1 VALDLSESSRAVLTQ
16 WRDKVLEGREELRP
30 VSVQAMH
37 LTLVFLGYQ
46 LEADIER
53 IIALAVKSV
62 EEPNAVRLSP
72 RQVLGVPKRDP
83 RLFALDLADQA
94 GLAQDLHHKTSQAL
108 TDGGFYRPEKRPFWP
123 HITLARIRR
132 GLASDFA
139 TNSLP
144 PDLTADELTLYRS
157 HLRPEGA
164 HYEALTS
171 VCLRS

>member
-1 VALDLSESSRAVLTQ
+1 VLSE
-16 WRDKVLEGREELRP
+16 WRDELLQGREELRP

-46 LEADIER
+46 READIER
-53 IIALAVKSV
+53 IAAIALRSV
-62 EEPNAVRLSP
+62 EGPRAPRLLP
-72 RQVLGVPKRDP
+72 RQVLGVPKREP
-83 RLFALDLADQA
+83 RLFALDLADQG
-94 GLAQDLHHKTSQAL
+94 GLAQDLHQKTSQAL
-108 TDGGFYRPEKRPFWP
+108 AESGFYRPEKRPFWP

-132 GLASDFA
+132 GYRGSDFA

-144 PDLTADELTLYRS
+144 RDLTADELTLYRS

-164 HYEALTS
+164 HYEALTN